1 MVELKPKYVI
11 GSGICHMY
19 TDGES
24 NENIWWN
31 AEVVDVD
38 PDTSGANE
46 PDFFVI
52 YD

>member
-1 MVELKPKYVI
+1 
-11 GSGICHMY
+11 MY

-31 AEVVDVD
+31 TEYVDVD
-38 PDTSGANE
+38 PDTSDANE

-52 YD
+52 YDEIREAEEGQQRK